1 MKSFEIR
8 KLDRSEYGELKRFLY
23 DAIFVPAGE
32 QPPSR
37 DIVELPELRVYT
49 DCFGE
54 GRADFCFVADADGK
68 LIGAAWSRIMNDYG
82 HVDDETP
89 SIALSVQ
96 SKFRRRGIATALMT
110 ALMNKLRAE
119 HFRRVSLS
127 VQKANDIALKLYD
140 KCGFKILRETD
151 SELLMVA
158 DLLDISD

>member
-8 KLDRSEYGELKRFLY
+8 ELFRAEYGELKRFLY
-23 DAIFVPAGE
+23 DAIFVPEGDL
-32 QPPSR
+32 PPSR

-49 DCFGE
+49 DRFGE

-96 SKFRRRGIATALMT
+96 SEFHRCGIATALMN
-110 ALMNKLRAE
+110 ALMSKLRAE
-119 HFRRVSLS
+119 HFRRASLS
-127 VQKANDIALKLYD
+127 VQKANVIALKLYD
-140 KCGFKILRETD
+140 KCGFKVLRETA
-151 SELLMVA
+151 SELIMVV
-158 DLLDISD
+158 DLPGISD